1 MTIRNQ
7 PTATCLRSNTRVRE
21 VPNELEQPSPLRV
34 GILEALPAHRFIQ
47 QTQGVTL
54 ATVSTSINVFNT
66 SSQTS
71 SRRALPH
78 LPVPCEELSPYRRIP
93 FFLSR
98 MKCFMAPSYLLTD
111 IIRRL
116 QIEVPFQAM
125 SRHVAVGNIEW
136 CA

>member
-7 PTATCLRSNTRVRE
+7 PTVTCLRSNARVRE
-21 VPNELEQPSPLRV
+21 LPNGLEQSSPLRV
-34 GILEALPAHRFIQ
+34 GILEGLPVPLFIQ

-78 LPVPCEELSPYRRIP
+78 LPVPCKELSPYRRIP
-93 FFLSR
+93 FFLPR
-98 MKCFMAPSYLLTD
+98 VKCFMGPSDLLTD
-111 IIRRL
+111 IIRRW
-116 QIEVPFQAM
+116 QIELPFQTM
-125 SRHVAVGNIEW
+125 SRHVAVGDIE
-136 CA
+136 